1 MKLIVA
7 SVNQSVDW
15 TTLCDITTLIISLLV
30 QEVITKIHTNPQRSA
45 VSYYAQ
51 CIIISG

>member
-7 SVNQSVDW
+7 SLNQSVDW
-15 TTLCDITTLIISLLV
+15 TTLCDVTPLIISLLV
-30 QEVITKIHTNPQRSA
+30 QEVITKPYRQRSA

-51 CIIISG
+51 CIIIS